1 MINLYRRMLK
11 QGKAELKYTSYEWYK
26 KRLRQEFEKNRNRQ
40 DNKICL
46 ERGEWILKNK
56 MGGLL

>member
-1 MINLYRRMLK
+1 MSFQVPSRVIINLYRRMLK
-11 QGKAELKYTSYEWYK
+11 QGKAELKYTSFEWYK

-46 ERGEWILKNK
+46 EV
-56 MGGLL
+56 

>member
-1 MINLYRRMLK
+1 MLK